1 MNNPNNNQPN
11 TAAVDLFAPANRFV
25 SASRLYGRLHR
36 WWLLVAKY
44 WWALALIL
52 IGAFGSAY
60 FYTARSG
67 PAYESK
73 GRLWLTGRIEISENR
88 LYTEELVNFLGTQAE
103 LLRSPAIQDLALAR
117 LRQKSNQLPGAVA
130 SGPGAKMLPE
140 AKAPGK
146 TLFASENAD
155 SGKAPPPFPFSVKV
169 LEGAK
174 SSTVEVRA
182 VGAEPVS
189 TRAFLN
195 CLMEEYLSFK
205 REAREKTSDLTT
217 SSLHTEVTRL
227 KGELEA
233 QQEKLHAFQASN
245 NVVFLQEQ
253 GSSAGSYLASLS
265 KQLAILRTEQRLLNL
280 LKPEQWIELGTGHGG
295 AVSAGSSPDEA
306 AAKEMLAGLAGPQL
320 DLFRANQQMQL
331 LKAKRDELSHFLR
344 PLHPKIKNLDK
355 DIKTQE
361 KMVEISQEEAEKQ
374 LTHRRVAIELQ
385 ITNLE
390 ASFKEWDAKALE
402 SSRKMA
408 DYEEI
413 RQNLQRLQT
422 AYDKTLALIQT
433 VDVSKKVE
441 QESVGILEPA
451 SVATPTH
458 RMLRNLAIALAGSL
472 LLGFGLL
479 YCVGL
484 FQDDF
489 ASLTELENQLS
500 EEVVGQIPAISI
512 LKPTGRPGIES
523 LEKQRFE
530 FLEAFRSI
538 RSSLLFMG
546 NGGTKPKIIL
556 VTSSV
561 PEEGKST
568 VALYLAATLA
578 RGNSRVLLVDA
589 DMRRATLHKFFGAE
603 PTPGLAELLNEE
615 ISCVDAFP
623 TGLENLAL
631 LPAGDAKRN
640 PGELVLSQVWPAF
653 LAEAKP
659 QFDYI
664 LVDSPPVLAAD
675 DAATLAPQ
683 VDGVLFVVRGSFTSA
698 RMARGALD
706 ALRQR
711 HVNVLGLIFNRA
723 VSSPCERQY
732 YGRYQRAYHWEPDQ
746 ARRAAAL
753 AEGSA
758 SNGTYAYS
766 TTGRD

>member
-1 MNNPNNNQPN
+1 MSNQKDNQPN
-11 TAAVDLFAPANRFV
+11 AAAVDLFAPVNRFV
-25 SASRLYGRLHR
+25 SASKLYGRLHR
-36 WWLLVAKY
+36 WWLLLAKY
-44 WWALALIL
+44 WGVLALIFL
-52 IGAFGSAY
+52 GVLVPAY
-60 FYTARSG
+60 LYTIISG
-67 PAYESK
+67 PKYESK
-73 GRLWLTGRIEISENR
+73 ARLWLTGRIDISENR

-117 LRQKSNQLPGAVA
+117 LRQQTRQVPGVA
-130 SGPGAKMLPE
+130 GGNAKMLQE
-140 AKAPGK
+140 AKPPGK
-146 TLFASENAD
+146 SLLDPGAAD

-174 SSTVEVRA
+174 SSTLEVRA
-182 VGAEPVS
+182 IGTEPVS

-205 REAREKTSDLTT
+205 KEAREKTSDRTT
-217 SSLHTEVTRL
+217 SSLDAEVARL
-227 KGELEA
+227 KSELEA

-245 NVVFLQEQ
+245 NVVFLTEQ
-253 GSSAGSYLASLS
+253 GSSAGSYLASLN
-265 KQLAILRTEQRLLNL
+265 KQLAILRTELRLLNL
-280 LKPEQWIELGTGHGG
+280 LQPEQWVELGTGHNG
-295 AVSAGSSPDEA
+295 AVSAGSPPDEA

-331 LKAKRDELSHFLR
+331 LKVKREELGHFLR
-344 PLHPKIKNLDK
+344 PLHPKIKKLNE
-355 DIKTQE
+355 DIATQE
-361 KMVEISQEEAEKQ
+361 KMVQISQEEAGKQ
-374 LTHRRVAIELQ
+374 LTHRREAIELE

-402 SSRKMA
+402 TSRKMA
-408 DYEEI
+408 DYDEI

-433 VDVSKKVE
+433 VGVSKKVE

-451 SVATPTH
+451 SVARPTH
-458 RMLRNLAIALAGSL
+458 RMLRNLAIAFAGSL
-472 LLGFGLL
+472 LIGFGFL
-479 YCVGL
+479 YCVSL

-512 LKPTGRPGIES
+512 LQPAGRPGIET

-538 RSSLLFMG
+538 RSSLMFMG
-546 NGGTKPKIIL
+546 NGGKKPRIIL

-578 RGNSRVLLVDA
+578 RGNARVLLVDA
-589 DMRRATLHKFFGAE
+589 DMRRANLHKFFGVE
-603 PTPGLAELLNEE
+603 PTPGLAEMLNEE
-615 ISCVDAFP
+615 ISAAETAP
-623 TGLENLAL
+623 TGLENLVL

-640 PGELVLSQVWPAF
+640 PGELVLSPVWPSF
-653 LAEAKP
+653 LAEAKS

-664 LVDSPPVLAAD
+664 LVDTPPVLAAD

-711 HVNVLGLIFNRA
+711 QVRVLGLIFNRA

-732 YGRYQRAYHWEPDQ
+732 YERYQRAYHWEPDPV
-746 ARRAAAL
+746 RRAAAL
-753 AEGSA
+753 AEGQA
-758 SNGTYAYS
+758 TNETYAYS
-766 TTGRD
+766 NAGRD